1 MKRVVGLSLALLGLA
16 VLAALLGQG
25 AWAEGTSAP
34 RRALPAP
41 EDQPGVDWF
50 CPSLALDSTG
60 AAHISYWAKNV
71 GNDLRYASWDDD
83 LGEWGSEVVDDSP
96 EVGQYTSL
104 AFDSQDRPRISYWD
118 QANADLKYAAWTGT
132 AWNIQ
137 TVDSTGEVG
146 SEYSSLQLDAGDRP
160 HISYYDAT
168 NGDLKYA
175 YRLPGQEAW
184 GTSVV
189 DTGDA
194 GANVGTYS
202 SLRLDSAGNPH
213 ISYYDELNRNLK
225 YASGQWNGTGW
236 VWQTETVD
244 NYGFVGRYTSLALDA
259 DDHPHISYYYQPES
273 QAEVLPGDLKY
284 AYWDP
289 VISGWQIEIAD
300 DGGAAGDAGRF
311 SSLQLDSAGN
321 PHIAYHN
328 DTSGRVTYAHLDGGT
343 WLTETVDSTVLALG
357 AVSLQLDE
365 ADRPRVAYGEKTN
378 SDIRYAYWHP
388 SLHKWM
394 IQTVY
399 TEEEAGVGYYT
410 SLELDSGLV
419 PSIAYYDK
427 GERDLKYAQ
436 RYWDGSSWVWGIQ
449 VLEASGRTGRYCSLE
464 LSAEDLPRIG
474 YLDSL
479 DLEQKLASW
488 DGAQWLFDVV
498 TNSEGMGRYS
508 SMALDSAG
516 NAHFASYGQVIRGL
530 AYAYWDGIQWQSRA
544 VDTVGD
550 CGWST
555 AIAVDAAL
563 HPHISYTDAASD
575 TLRYAHWDGT
585 AWLTTTVAPIGP
597 ETGAHRMGTSIALD
611 AEGRP
616 HISYFDSTGG
626 DLMYASWD
634 GANWSTEMVD
644 SGKNVGSRSSL
655 RFDGDGYPRIGYYD
669 EGLGSLKYA
678 RWDGAG
684 WLIETVKS
692 GGEAGWYLSLALED
706 TPPYNP
712 HLAYMARVCGGLMYS
727 YWDGGQWATEV
738 VESPL
743 ATPVQILSVYSD
755 EPVHAGETM
764 HFGADVTGTLP
775 IGYAWDFGGS
785 GKRGGTDAE
794 PTFTY
799 NRPGTYTVTLLANN
813 GCIYTDTATIDVRVF
828 YGVHLPLAMRN
839 R

>member
-1 MKRVVGLSLALLGLA
+1 MKRVLGLLLALLGM
-16 VLAALLGQG
+16 AALVILLGQG
-25 AWAEGTSAP
+25 TWALGMEGAP
-34 RRALPAP
+34 P

-83 LGEWGSEVVDDSP
+83 FGEWGSEVVDDSP

-132 AWNIQ
+132 AWAIQ
-137 TVDSTGEVG
+137 TVDSEGSVG
-146 SEYSSLQLDAGDRP
+146 SEYTSLQLDAAGRP

-175 YRLPGQEAW
+175 YWLPGTEAW

-189 DTGDA
+189 DTG
-194 GANVGTYS
+194 GEGGNVGTYS
-202 SLRLDSAGNPH
+202 SLRMDSTGNPH
-213 ISYYDELNRNLK
+213 ISYYDELYRNLK

-236 VWQTETVD
+236 SWQIETVD

-259 DDHPHISYYYQPES
+259 GDHPHISYYHQPEGK
-273 QAEVLPGDLKY
+273 AEVILGDLKY

-289 VISGWQIEIAD
+289 VAGAWQIEMV
-300 DGGAAGDAGRF
+300 DGGPGVDVGRF
-311 SSLQLDSAGN
+311 SSLQLDSLGN

-343 WLTETVDSTVLALG
+343 WLTETVDATVLVLG
-357 AVSLQLDE
+357 AVSLRLSTDDQ
-365 ADRPRVAYGEKTN
+365 PRIAYGEKTN
-378 SDIRYAYWHP
+378 SDIRYAYFNP

-399 TEEEAGVGYYT
+399 TEEEAGVGYYA
-410 SLELDSGLV
+410 SLELSSDLT

-427 GERDLKYAQ
+427 GDRDLKYAQ
-436 RYWDGSSWVWGIQ
+436 RYWDGSSWAWDIA

-479 DLEQKLASW
+479 DLEQKLARW
-488 DGAQWLFDVV
+488 DGTQWLFDVV
-498 TNSEGMGRYS
+498 DNDEGMGRYS
-508 SMALDSAG
+508 SMTLDSSE
-516 NAHFASYGQVIRGL
+516 NPHFASYGQTIRGL
-530 AYAYWDGIQWQSRA
+530 AYAYWDGTQWRSEA
-544 VDTVGD
+544 VDTAGD

-555 AIAVDAAL
+555 SIVVDAAD

-585 AWLTTTVAPIGP
+585 QWLIATVGPIGP
-597 ETGAHRMGTSIALD
+597 ETGAHRMGTSIAMD
-611 AEGRP
+611 PGGRP
-616 HISYFDSTGG
+616 HISYYDSTGG

-634 GANWSTEMVD
+634 GANWSTEFVD

-655 RFDGDGYPRIGYYD
+655 RFDGDGNPRIGYYD
-669 EGLGSLKYA
+669 AGLGVLKYA
-678 RWDGAG
+678 RWDGST
-684 WLIETVKS
+684 WLTEVVDS
-692 GGEAGWYLSLALED
+692 GGEAGWYLSLALEH
-706 TPPYNP
+706 TPPYAP
-712 HLAYMARVCGGLMYS
+712 HLAYMARVCGGLKYS
-727 YWDGGQWATEV
+727 FWDGGQWVTEV
-738 VESPL
+738 VESRP
-743 ATPVQILSVYSD
+743 ATPVQILSLHSD
-755 EPVHAGETM
+755 EPVHVGEPM
-764 HFGADVTGTLP
+764 HFGAIVSGTMP
-775 IGYAWDFGGS
+775 IGYSWDFGGS

-799 NRPGTYTVTLLANN
+799 NRPGTFSVTLLAKN
-813 GCIYTDTATIDVRVF
+813 GCIYTDTASISVRVL
-828 YGVHLPLAMRN
+828 YATYLPLAMRS